1 MQERWLLGQSVA
13 GFRLQRALGRG
24 THGEVYL
31 AEAATGGPVAL
42 KLAEVPTGEAATA
55 WKENFLSGARTAQRL
70 VHPGIVAVHGAG
82 IEGRL
87 AWLAME
93 LVPGGDLARYTAS
106 PRLLPEGL
114 VLMLGQRIA
123 RAVAYAHRQG
133 VVHRDLKPANV
144 LVHLPGQT
152 VKLADFGLARAEDSA
167 QTGTG
172 IVVGSPAYMA
182 PEQLAGNLSTPS
194 TDLYALGVM
203 LFQLLSGRLP
213 HDSPSMGELLRQV
226 AAEPAPD
233 LRELVPGI
241 QPGLAALVARLLAK
255 QPSRRPGD
263 GEALAA
269 ELQVLTHQL
278 AQQLAR
284 QLADSQGAAA
294 EAAAPASSA
303 PAAGQKTQ
311 ISDAQSLGTPL
322 RAPTNQPVP
331 TMIELFA
338 AVDPGRARSNN
349 EDSVATDDGVALAV
363 LADGMGGYN
372 AGEVASN
379 MVTSFIHTELGRWLR
394 EASKQASDA
403 EVRRA
408 MDICVDNAN
417 RAIFNASNSNPQ
429 YAGMGTTLVLAVFR
443 EERLLLGHVGDSRC
457 YRIRDG
463 KLQQITR
470 DHSLLQEQ
478 LDAGLITPEQAA
490 FSSNKNLV
498 TRAVG
503 VEDSVMLETHQ
514 HEVEPGDVFLLCSDG
529 LSDMLDD
536 AAIEQV
542 LQTHESLES
551 SGQAL
556 IAAANDAGG
565 KDNIS
570 VILARTS
577 GGASAPAWSW
587 WPFRR

>member
-1 MQERWLLGQSVA
+1 MQEGWRLGQTVA
-13 GFRLQRALGRG
+13 GFRLQRALGQG

-31 AEAATGGPVAL
+31 AEGAAGPPIAL
-42 KLAEVPTGEAATA
+42 KLAQVPAGEAAAA
-55 WKENFLSGARTAQRL
+55 WQTSFLSAARSAQRL

-93 LVPGGDLARYTAS
+93 LVPGSDLVPYTNPS
-106 PRLLPEGL
+106 RLLPVGL
-114 VLMLGQRIA
+114 VLDLGQRLA
-123 RAVAYAHRQG
+123 RALAYAHRQG

-144 LVHLPGQT
+144 LVHLPGQI
-152 VKLADFGLARAEDSA
+152 VKLADFGLARAADSA

-172 IVVGSPAYMA
+172 IVAGSPAYMA
-182 PEQLAGNLSTPS
+182 PEMLAGNLPTPS

-203 LFQLLSGRLP
+203 IFQLLSGRLP
-213 HDSPSMGELLRQV
+213 HDSASMGELLHQV

-233 LRELVPGI
+233 LGGLVPGI
-241 QPGLAALVARLLAK
+241 HPGVAALVGRLLAK
-255 QPSRRPGD
+255 QAAQRPSDGD
-263 GEALAA
+263 ALAA
-269 ELQVLTHQL
+269 ELQAL
-278 AQQLAR
+278 AQPPVASLGVV
-284 QLADSQGAAA
+284 ADGASAA
-294 EAAAPASSA
+294 ERKA
-303 PAAGQKTQ
+303 TL
-311 ISDAQSLGTPL
+311 SDAQSAGISL
-322 RAPTNQPVP
+322 RAPTNQSVP
-331 TMIELFA
+331 MMIELFA

-379 MVTSFIHTELGRWLR
+379 MATSFIRTELGRWLR

-429 YAGMGTTLVLAVFR
+429 YAGMGTTLVVAVFR
-443 EERLLLGHVGDSRC
+443 DDRLLLGHVGDSRC
-457 YRIRDG
+457 YRHRAG
-463 KLQQITR
+463 RLQQITR

-514 HEVEPGDVFLLCSDG
+514 HDVEPGDLFLLCSDG

-536 AAIEQV
+536 PAIAQV
-542 LQTHESLES
+542 LQAHDSLET
-551 SGQAL
+551 SGRAL

-570 VILARTS
+570 VILARAS